1 MNDRKTF
8 FVWQKRNNAF
18 ENWQRYWGN
27 RRQYTASI
35 LKLVKAMKLS
45 IKCLIGLP
53 DICSVEYYLC
63 LLPKDRQTS
72 TVDCAHMGS
81 KVQEGMFLQFLTNQQ
96 DWRDSTPINGF

>member
-8 FVWQKRNNAF
+8 FVWQKRNNPF

-27 RRQYTASI
+27 RRENNASI

-45 IKCLIGLP
+45 SKCLIGLP
-53 DICSVEYYLC
+53 NIWRIEYCLC

-72 TVDCAHMGS
+72 TVNCADTGS
-81 KVQEGMFLQFLTNQQ
+81 
-96 DWRDSTPINGF
+96 